1 MLRGRKPE
9 QGNGSVKGQAG
20 LSAQRSRFSWVH
32 GCIWSSRFV
41 TSSDRVRGRSPS
53 HHHAH
58 RTHHA
63 NDAASRYR
71 EVWHRAASGPAKRA
85 SGTATGTTHGTRRAA
100 SGAAHRTPRATG
112 RARRHHHRHRDR
124 AEKVICPQAPTT
136 AAARLTA
143 GRRKPYRSP
152 PAPGQG
158 HRADRA
164 SALKRQGCATRTP
177 SRGLSAALRQV
188 HGDDIA
194 RVMLNDGLS
203 LAALIDAVLR
213 SPLKNHDAIKLIT
226 RALSS
231 GDFFVTPDFGSVS
244 HLKYFCDRPKSLH
257 VVDIAIL
264 ALDHGTIASTD
275 IRLRLMPSGSQAVH
289 RSGWRKVAR
298 FLVRLRRS

>member
-100 SGAAHRTPRATG
+100 SGAAHRTRRATG
-112 RARRHHHRHRDR
+112 RAQRHHHRHRDR
-124 AEKVICPQAPTT
+124 AEKVILSSSPNTGCGPPHGGPQKAVQ
-136 AAARLTA
+136 
-143 GRRKPYRSP
+143 KP
-152 PAPGQG
+152 
-158 HRADRA
+158 A
-164 SALKRQGCATRTP
+164 SAGPRTP
-177 SRGLSAALRQV
+177 RRPRQRTKEAGMRDPNTVAGIVSALRQV

-203 LAALIDAVLR
+203 LAAL
-213 SPLKNHDAIKLIT
+213 
-226 RALSS
+226 
-231 GDFFVTPDFGSVS
+231 
-244 HLKYFCDRPKSLH
+244 
-257 VVDIAIL
+257 
-264 ALDHGTIASTD
+264 ST
-275 IRLRLMPSGSQAVH
+275 LCC
-289 RSGWRKVAR
+289 AR
-298 FLVRLRRS
+298 R